1 MIKRKSRYFVRRRE
15 TGDWVSNSFVTIIF
29 FQSTFFKQATGRWA
43 IQRTKIFFV
52 IEDTPAETTGKVN
65 GRSGKLRKIL
75 AKKRLILR
83 GTLFRH
89 FSKHN
94 ICLKTK
100 WDVFTKPTASCP
112 ISGINYC
119 NSLSNVFKAKNKAK
133 RIELVHRLHSMYLHI
148 ALSTSCR

>member
-1 MIKRKSRYFVRRRE
+1 M
-15 TGDWVSNSFVTIIF
+15 SNSFVTIIF

-112 ISGINYC
+112 ISGYQLTIVIRCQTY
-119 NSLSNVFKAKNKAK
+119 SKAHLIWFIGCI
-133 RIELVHRLHSMYLHI
+133 RCTYILHS
-148 ALSTSCR
+148 ARRADRNPRGSGPRANACR